1 MRSASRRA
9 AFSLVVLMALSM
21 TVVGAALAA
30 RAGSYVGKT
39 SQQQPVSFRISNG
52 AVRGFDITVHDKCP
66 DGHTLSV
73 HATYP
78 TMKITNGKFGG
89 AFSPVGGHPGEH
101 ASLRGK
107 LGRSAVTGSLSDTSF
122 SRREGTL
129 CHGSTTFTAH
139 HA

>member
-1 MRSASRRA
+1 MRSVSRKA
-9 AFSLVVLMALSM
+9 ACSLVVSVALSL
-21 TVVGAALAA
+21 TVVAAALAA
-30 RAGSYVGKT
+30 RAGGYAGKT
-39 SQQQPVSFRISNG
+39 SQHQPVSFRISNG
-52 AVRGFDITVHDKCP
+52 AVRGFNITVHDKCP
-66 DGHTLSV
+66 DGHTLGV

-101 ASLRGK
+101 ASLHGK
-107 LGRSAVTGSLSDTSF
+107 LGRSAVTGTLSDTSF
-122 SRREGTL
+122 SRRERVL

>member
-1 MRSASRRA
+1 MRSVSRKA
-9 AFSLVVLMALSM
+9 AFSLVVSVAFSM
-21 TVVGAALAA
+21 TVVGVALAA

-39 SQQQPVSFRISNG
+39 SQRQSVSFRISNG
-52 AVRGFDITVHDKCP
+52 AVRGFNITVHDKCP

-73 HATYP
+73 QATYP

-101 ASLRGK
+101 ASLNGK
-107 LGRSAVTGSLSDTSF
+107 LGRSAVTGSLTDTSF
-122 SRREGTL
+122 SRRERAL
-129 CHGSTTFTAH
+129 CHGNTTFSAH